1 MTRLTISTAF
11 ITTLLWTANAFS
23 PVSFKTAVSSS
34 TARNVLITE
43 EETEKVMQSAVD
55 CVEGECSIDDVGELV
70 FELKEQQKEMNTR
83 LEEIMNMVAH
93 LQQLNSKEKRKVN
106 EVRAYVK
113 DLLRVFDTSKGGFA
127 TGFSGD
133 IGDGP
138 TDAYKALDPKPWKP
152 SN

>member
-106 EVRAYVK
+106 R
-113 DLLRVFDTSKGGFA
+113 
-127 TGFSGD
+127 
-133 IGDGP
+133 
-138 TDAYKALDPKPWKP
+138 
-152 SN
+152 